1 MPEADVYTKNYI
13 SQDAIF
19 ADVFNFLIYD
29 GEQVIKPES
38 LKDESSAESTIVF
51 IDSEKDGKK
60 AESTQKY
67 RDVFKSLVI
76 KRDSKTSYF
85 LLGIENQSDIHYAMP
100 VKNAVYDMLQYDKQ
114 VKTIAEKHK
123 QSKDKMTSGEFLS
136 GFTKSDT
143 LIPVITLVIYFGA
156 EKWDA
161 PLSIHEMFAQSKNH
175 ESKYD
180 ARLMKF
186 VQNYK
191 INLIEPVSLTD
202 DELKKFTTDFRQ
214 VMEFLKYS
222 NDKQKMQELL
232 RMDSSYK
239 NISTQAALVLN
250 ACTNIGIKIN
260 QNKEKTNMCKAIQE
274 MQQEAVDK
282 ACKALQEMQQ
292 EAVDKAVEQT
302 VQKERE
308 KRQESILSAAK
319 SLMTNLSWS
328 ADQALSSMN
337 VSESE
342 CVALKPMLQL

>member
-1 MPEADVYTKNYI
+1 MAEADVYMKNYI
-13 SQDAIF
+13 SQNDIF
-19 ADVFNFLIYD
+19 ADIFNFFIYG
-29 GEQVIKPES
+29 GEQVITPES
-38 LKDESSAESTIVF
+38 LKDESSEENATAF
-51 IDSEKDGKK
+51 IDDKK
-60 AESTQKY
+60 TESTQKY

-76 KRDSKTSYF
+76 KCDGKTSYF

-114 VKTIAEKHK
+114 VKKIARTHK
-123 QSKDKMTSGEFLS
+123 QSKDKMKSGEFLS
-136 GFTKSDT
+136 GFTKNDT

-161 PLSIHEMFAQSKNH
+161 PLSIHEMFAQRQNH
-175 ESKYD
+175 ESEYY
-180 ARLMKF
+180 AQLMKF
-186 VQNYK
+186 VQDYK
-191 INLIEPVSLTD
+191 INLIEPAALTD
-202 DELKKFTTDFRQ
+202 DELKMFVTDFRQ

-222 NDKQKMQELL
+222 NDKAKMQELL
-232 RMDSSYK
+232 HEDSSYTE
-239 NISTQAALVLN
+239 ISTQAALVLN
-250 ACTNIGIKIN
+250 ACSNIGIKIN
-260 QNKEKTNMCKAIQE
+260 QNKEKTNMCRAIQE

-302 VQKERE
+302 AQKERK

-337 VSESE
+337 ISESE
-342 CVALKPMLQL
+342 CAALKPMLQL